1 MENEFMRYFLIIN
14 IGTFLLYGWDKY
26 CAIKHWWRVPE
37 RTLLG
42 LAMIGGSLGALW
54 GMIAFRHKTLHL
66 KFKYGIPLIILLQI
80 VGIAY
85 LRWGWC
91 GDSRKYRFLSKHCCL
106 LWESSMR

>member
-1 MENEFMRYFLIIN
+1 MVNEFMRCFVVIN

-80 VGIAY
+80 VGVVY
-85 LRWGWC
+85 LRWG
-91 GDSRKYRFLSKHCCL
+91 
-106 LWESSMR
+106 